1 MQLGFQ
7 TPPGATIGEFFD
19 VRVAIDASQPIARIS
34 VEVTYD
40 PAFLKGRTL
49 EEIDYAQ
56 RAVGERAFRIDEIN
70 DGRATL
76 VMVMKGGEI
85 PRMNVPLVQFEAL
98 SPGRTQIRIQS
109 INVSDASGRTL
120 TWTATGQES
129 SISLN

>member
-1 MQLGFQ
+1 M
-7 TPPGATIGEFFD
+7 IGQFFD
-19 VRVAIDASQPIARIS
+19 VRVAIDASQPIARIG

-56 RAVGERAFRIDEIN
+56 RAVGERAFKIEDMN
-70 DGRATL
+70 DGHATL
-76 VMVMKGGEI
+76 VMVMKAGEI

-98 SPGRTQIRIQS
+98 SPGWAQIRVES
-109 INVSDASGRTL
+109 INVSDAMGGSL

-129 SISLN
+129 RISLN